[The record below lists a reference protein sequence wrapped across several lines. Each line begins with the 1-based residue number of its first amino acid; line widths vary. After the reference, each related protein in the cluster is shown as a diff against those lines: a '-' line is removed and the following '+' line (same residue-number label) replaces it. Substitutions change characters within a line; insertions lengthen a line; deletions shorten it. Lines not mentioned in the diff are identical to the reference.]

1 MTPSPG
7 RTRRDGAVTTVPV
20 DLPSPTGRDVLWTFL
35 CSLGGTV
42 LGALVG
48 VPVLYFGGL
57 AYLAVCVATTAL
69 GGLAGLWLAL
79 VRRRGWGPRELGF
92 VACTRSA
99 WHLLWEMPV
108 ALVVGLACTATLGP
122 LLGLVPV
129 GTEQSAIRGT
139 LTAAP
144 WSVVVG
150 AVCIV
155 LLVPVLEE
163 VVFRRVLL
171 SWLRTRVPVGAAV
184 VVASAAFATAHVVP
198 VLMLYTFFLGLSA
211 ALLMLWHRSLWASLA
226 LHATNNA
233 LACLVTVLALAS

>member
-7 RTRRDGAVTTVPV
+7 RTRRDDAVTAVPV
-20 DLPSPTGRDVLWTFL
+20 DLPSATGRDVLWTLL

-42 LGALVG
+42 LGTLVG
-48 VPVLYFGGL
+48 VPALFFGGL
-57 AYLAVCVATTAL
+57 AYLAVCVGTSAL

-79 VRRRGWGPRELGF
+79 VRRRGWGLRELGF

-99 WHLLWEMPV
+99 WHLLWEVPV
-108 ALVVGLACTATLGP
+108 ALVVGLVCTATLGT
-122 LLGLVPV
+122 LLGLVPD
-129 GTEQSAIRGT
+129 GTEQSAIMGT

-144 WSVVVG
+144 WSLVVG

-155 LLVPVLEE
+155 LVVPVLEE

-171 SWLRTRVPVGAAV
+171 SWLRTRVPVGVAV
-184 VVASAAFATAHVVP
+184 VVASAAFAAAHVLP

-211 ALLMLWHRSLWASLA
+211 ALLMLWHRSLWAPLA

-233 LACLVTVLALAS
+233 LACLVTVLTIAS